1 MTAPTPN
8 GPGGPSRR
16 PAAPSPNPVALLVE
30 ASPVIRLRY
39 SGVLADLGCRVLQAV
54 DGVDALVQA
63 RERGSELA
71 LVVLDLQ
78 LGRTDGRG
86 VLSQLRRLSSLKT
99 TPIVVLTPP
108 VDRETVRSIL
118 DHGATDVIQ
127 RDMALSQ
134 AGERLAGHLGQ
145 AAPLPVAVA
154 EPSAAEFAARAR
166 EFVTGRRSA
175 DSSAAGPWVL
185 FGDGRAEVADMV
197 TGRAP
202 AATELYAA
210 AGAAVVRCRRIFAGL
225 DFGYGFEHDA
235 EAIWNAASSQVAP
248 PGLVVVSDRHPDA
261 GTLLAR
267 LVAET
272 NLPVYVLVDATAE
285 GPARAPGGVRTRCLD
300 RARLHVDAWQRL
312 LLRHLFPPTQAL
324 VTGLRLAV
332 LDLGRQDE
340 APAVPGDMV
349 RVRCQ
354 GTLLD
359 GTRCVG
365 TDAKGL
371 ECRFRLGR
379 GEVPHAWEEA
389 VAALHPGARAL
400 VIEPPEPGRTLMPAE
415 WPPATVVYSLELL
428 GETAAGPA
436 KGD

>member
-1 MTAPTPN
+1 MTAQNPSDS
-8 GPGGPSRR
+8 GGVPRHSGVH
-16 PAAPSPNPVALLVE
+16 PPKPVVLLVE
-30 ASPVIRLRY
+30 TSPVIRLRY
-39 SGVLADLGCRVLQAV
+39 SGVLTDLGCRVLQAV

-86 VLSQLRRLSSLKT
+86 VLTQLRRLGPLKT

-108 VDRETVRSIL
+108 ADRGTVRSIL

-127 RDMALSQ
+127 RDLALSQ
-134 AGERLAGHLGQ
+134 VGERLAGHLGR
-145 AAPLPVAVA
+145 AAPPPVAPE
-154 EPSAAEFAARAR
+154 EPSPAEFAARAR
-166 EFVTGRRSA
+166 QFVTGRRSA
-175 DSSAAGPWVL
+175 GAPADGPWVL
-185 FGDGRAEVADMV
+185 FCDGRAEVADMV

-202 AATELYAA
+202 ALTELYAA
-210 AGAAVVRCRRIFAGL
+210 AGAAVARCRRVFPGL
-225 DFGYGFEHDA
+225 DFGYGLEHDA
-235 EAIWNAASSQVAP
+235 DAVWTAVSAPVAP
-248 PGLVVVSDRHPDA
+248 PGLAVISDRHADA

-272 NLPVYVLVDATAE
+272 NLPVYLLVDTADT
-285 GPARAPGGVRTRCLD
+285 PAGASAGVRTRCLD
-300 RARLHVDAWQRL
+300 RARLQVEAWQRL
-312 LLRHLFPPTQAL
+312 LLRHLFPVAQPLGA
-324 VTGLRLAV
+324 GLRLAV
-332 LDLGRQDE
+332 LDPGRQDE
-340 APAVPGDMV
+340 APAVAGALV

-371 ECRFRLGR
+371 ECRFRVGR
-379 GEVPHAWEEA
+379 GEVPRAWEDA
-389 VAALHPGARAL
+389 VLALHPGARAL
-400 VIEPPEPGRTLMPAE
+400 VVEPPEAGRTLMPAE
-415 WPPATVVYSLELL
+415 WPPATVVYGLELI
-428 GETAAGPA
+428 GDAVGAPP